1 MTDLPDL
8 PDLAVTGATG
18 VLGGMVARQLSDAGF
33 SQRLLVRD
41 PRRAPDLKDARAVA
55 VSYGDPALS
64 RPALEGVKVLFMVSA
79 AEAADR
85 LQQHYAFVDA
95 AAEAGVQHVVYTSFF
110 GAAPECTFTLG
121 RDHYATEERIRASGM
136 GFTFLRDNFY
146 LDFLPMLAGED
157 GVIRGPADDGVMAAV
172 AREDIARS
180 AVAVLRDPAVHAGA
194 TYDLTG
200 PEDISLA
207 HAAEVLTRATGRT
220 VTYHHETLDE
230 AFASRASYGAPDW
243 QVEAWVSTYTAIAAG
258 ELAGA
263 TSDVHGLTGQDPMGL
278 EDLVKLPQL

>member
-1 MTDLPDL
+1 
-8 PDLAVTGATG
+8 
-18 VLGGMVARQLSDAGF
+18 
-33 SQRLLVRD
+33 
-41 PRRAPDLKDARAVA
+41 
-55 VSYGDPALS
+55 
-64 RPALEGVKVLFMVSA
+64 
-79 AEAADR
+79 
-85 LQQHYAFVDA
+85 
-95 AAEAGVQHVVYTSFF
+95 
-110 GAAPECTFTLG
+110 
-121 RDHYATEERIRASGM
+121 
-136 GFTFLRDNFY
+136 
-146 LDFLPMLAGED
+146 MLAGED

-220 VTYHHETLDE
+220 VTYHHETVDE